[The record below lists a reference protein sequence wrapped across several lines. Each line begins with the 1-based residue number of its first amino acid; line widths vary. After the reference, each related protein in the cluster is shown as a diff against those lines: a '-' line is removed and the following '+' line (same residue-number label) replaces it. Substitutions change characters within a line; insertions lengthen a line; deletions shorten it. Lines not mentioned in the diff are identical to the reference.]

1 MVVGFWGMR
10 RRSGPT
16 LHAAGIPKRRDEQ
29 KTAVPGILAPYD
41 GSSAA
46 SYLID
51 ISRSRRFARKD
62 HELDAKVKLS
72 IGEYLEEV
80 ARFCD
85 NQYGSRVRNRFEDVR
100 GTSELAML
108 VVPTSEE
115 LRQLR
120 RAVAIMT
127 PGEKQDADRLSD
139 EQVERI
145 AADAHV
151 DPANFAIF
159 MNGYALTCKRV
170 S

>member
-1 MVVGFWGMR
+1 M
-10 RRSGPT
+10 
-16 LHAAGIPKRRDEQ
+16 E
-29 KTAVPGILAPYD
+29 
-41 GSSAA
+41 
-46 SYLID
+46 
-51 ISRSRRFARKD
+51 
-62 HELDAKVKLS
+62 AKVKLS

-85 NQYGSRVRNRFEDVR
+85 NQYGSQIRSRFEDVQ
-100 GTSELAML
+100 GTCELAML

-115 LRQLR
+115 LLQLR

-127 PGEKQDADRLSD
+127 PSEKQDADRLSD
-139 EQVERI
+139 EQIEKI

-159 MNGYALTCKRV
+159 MNGYALICKRV

>member
-1 MVVGFWGMR
+1 
-10 RRSGPT
+10 
-16 LHAAGIPKRRDEQ
+16 
-29 KTAVPGILAPYD
+29 
-41 GSSAA
+41 
-46 SYLID
+46 
-51 ISRSRRFARKD
+51 
-62 HELDAKVKLS
+62 LDAKVKIS

-85 NQYGSRVRNRFEDVR
+85 NQYGNTVRGRFEDVR

-108 VVPTSEE
+108 AAPTSDE
-115 LRQLR
+115 LLQLR

-127 PGEKQDADRLSD
+127 PTEKQDAGRLSD
-139 EQVERI
+139 EQIERI

-159 MNGYALTCKRV
+159 MNGYALICKRV